1 MKNHTNNK
9 NHKEKMKTK
18 TTQGERLD
26 RTASFKRFGVQ
37 RKTAMAVIAVT
48 LAGLGGTCL
57 ANPSNRLLETSPAYE
72 DAAVGLR
79 SGTARTYEFNR
90 ASLRDVLR
98 FLADDADVSF
108 IALPEEGQNTAK
120 LVTFSLKASPFSAL
134 EIVARNN
141 GIALVY
147 EEGIWHMRPLDDK
160 QLIARTYNIRYNTTE
175 LNNTSG
181 GSSSSSGG
189 IGGGGGSSSS
199 GSSGIG
205 GGGGGSFGGG
215 SSGGGGGG
223 GIGLGLQGTQNV
235 FENTADE
242 LIESIEGLIGIATTG
257 YNANRAANA
266 SVGNFPPLRVNAGGT
281 IPAATSGGPGTSASA
296 ASGQV
301 LWNSDNNGLYVVAT
315 RQQHQWVEGYIDMFD
330 KPQPLI
336 AVEVKFFET
345 TKDPSRQLGVD
356 WSGVMDGGYDFSLSG
371 LQLSDINLDRIGDTI
386 APQTAILNANDM
398 NISISALL
406 KDRETT
412 TVSYPRVLTRNNRE
426 VSIQSVVNQP
436 VLAATST
443 SSVTTGG
450 VSASSVS
457 YLPIGTSINVLP
469 KRMADGRIQLQVLIT
484 ISSIIGS
491 EIIDGNSY
499 PVATTRQFSAPLEV
513 ESGWTLAIGGLDEA
527 NESVGG
533 SGLPLLSRIPI
544 GRHIFG
550 NTTQSQTR
558 KNLMIFITPTLLDV
572 RSGGLTEEPISTIPL
587 RGGTEMVVEV
597 PRIRPDG
604 TLVGGVEGVGNAIK
618 WMEQEYRPLEQRVV
632 EHRNNKSDRDLIN
645 RLINTVNVLNGQV
658 NDMAS
663 ESPEDASILE
673 VHEWSL
679 DNLEKRMRK
688 SRRSIFKSKLSRYNH
703 NSVLDE

>member
-1 MKNHTNNK
+1 M
-9 NHKEKMKTK
+9 
-18 TTQGERLD
+18 
-26 RTASFKRFGVQ
+26 
-37 RKTAMAVIAVT
+37 T
-48 LAGLGGTCL
+48 LAGLGGTGL
-57 ANPSNRLLETSPAYE
+57 ATPTNRLLETSPAYE
-72 DAAVGLR
+72 EAATGLR
-79 SGTARTYEFNR
+79 SATAKTYEFNR

-98 FLADDADVSF
+98 FLADDAGISF
-108 IALPEEGQNTAK
+108 IALPEEAQGDSK
-120 LVTFSLKASPFSAL
+120 LVTFSLKTSPFSAL

-141 GIALVY
+141 GIALVF

-175 LNNTSG
+175 LNESSG
-181 GSSSSSGG
+181 GSASSSGG
-189 IGGGGGSSSS
+189 IGGGGGNSF
-199 GSSGIG
+199 G
-205 GGGGGSFGGG
+205 GGGGLSGGAQSGGTQSGGG
-215 SSGGGGGG
+215 LGGGGG

-242 LIESIEGLIGIATTG
+242 LIEAIEGLIGITTTG
-257 YNANRAANA
+257 YDANRAGNA
-266 SVGNFPPLRVNAGGT
+266 SVGNFPPVLVNAGGT
-281 IPAATSGGPGTSASA
+281 IPAASQLSGSVAGGAGA
-296 ASGQV
+296 GASGQV

-371 LQLSDINLDRIGDTI
+371 LTLEDINLDRIGDTV
-386 APQTAILNANDM
+386 APQTAVLSASDM
-398 NISISALL
+398 SISVNALL

-450 VSASSVS
+450 VSSSSVS

-491 EIIDGNSY
+491 EVIDGNQY
-499 PVATTRQFSAPLEV
+499 PVATTRQFTAPLEV

-527 NESVGG
+527 NEAVSG
-533 SGLPLLSRIPI
+533 SGLPLLSRMPI

-550 NTTQSQTR
+550 NTNQSQTR

-572 RSGGLTEEPISTIPL
+572 RSGGLTKDPISTIPL
-587 RGGTEMVVEV
+587 KGETGSKVEV

-604 TLVGGVEGVGNAIK
+604 TLVGGAGGVGNAVK
-618 WMEQEYRPLEQRVV
+618 WMEQEFRPLEQRVL
-632 EHRNNKSDRDLIN
+632 EHRNSKEDRDLLN
-645 RLINTVNVLNGQV
+645 RLINTVNVLRGQMR
-658 NDMAS
+658 DMVS
-663 ESPEDASILE
+663 ENPEDASILE

-679 DNLEKRMRK
+679 DNLESRMRK
-688 SRRSIFKSKLSRYNH
+688 SRRSIYKSKLSRYNH
-703 NSVLDE
+703 NRVLDE

>member
-1 MKNHTNNK
+1 
-9 NHKEKMKTK
+9 
-18 TTQGERLD
+18 
-26 RTASFKRFGVQ
+26 
-37 RKTAMAVIAVT
+37 
-48 LAGLGGTCL
+48 
-57 ANPSNRLLETSPAYE
+57 
-72 DAAVGLR
+72 
-79 SGTARTYEFNR
+79 
-90 ASLRDVLR
+90 
-98 FLADDADVSF
+98 
-108 IALPEEGQNTAK
+108 
-120 LVTFSLKASPFSAL
+120 
-134 EIVARNN
+134 
-141 GIALVY
+141 
-147 EEGIWHMRPLDDK
+147 
-160 QLIARTYNIRYNTTE
+160 
-175 LNNTSG
+175 
-181 GSSSSSGG
+181 
-189 IGGGGGSSSS
+189 
-199 GSSGIG
+199 
-205 GGGGGSFGGG
+205 
-215 SSGGGGGG
+215 
-223 GIGLGLQGTQNV
+223 
-235 FENTADE
+235 
-242 LIESIEGLIGIATTG
+242 
-257 YNANRAANA
+257 
-266 SVGNFPPLRVNAGGT
+266 
-281 IPAATSGGPGTSASA
+281 
-296 ASGQV
+296 
-301 LWNSDNNGLYVVAT
+301 
-315 RQQHQWVEGYIDMFD
+315 
-330 KPQPLI
+330 
-336 AVEVKFFET
+336 
-345 TKDPSRQLGVD
+345 
-356 WSGVMDGGYDFSLSG
+356 
-371 LQLSDINLDRIGDTI
+371 
-386 APQTAILNANDM
+386 
-398 NISISALL
+398 
-406 KDRETT
+406 
-412 TVSYPRVLTRNNRE
+412 
-426 VSIQSVVNQP
+426 
-436 VLAATST
+436 
-443 SSVTTGG
+443 
-450 VSASSVS
+450 
-457 YLPIGTSINVLP
+457 
-469 KRMADGRIQLQVLIT
+469 MADGRIQLQVLIT

>member
-1 MKNHTNNK
+1 
-9 NHKEKMKTK
+9 MKTK
-18 TTQGERLD
+18 TTQGARPS
-26 RTASFKRFGVQ
+26 RTASFRKLGVQ
-37 RKTAMAVIAVT
+37 RKAAIASIVVT
-48 LAGLGGTCL
+48 IAGLGGTGL
-57 ANPSNRLLETSPAYE
+57 ATPSNRLLETSPAYE
-72 DAAVGLR
+72 EAAAGLR
-79 SGTARTYEFNR
+79 SATAKTYEFNR

-98 FLADDADVSF
+98 FLADDAGISF
-108 IALPEEGQNTAK
+108 IALPEENQGDSK
-120 LVTFSLKASPFSAL
+120 LVTFALKSSPFSAL

-175 LNNTSG
+175 LNNSTGGSTSTSG
-181 GSSSSSGG
+181 A
-189 IGGGGGSSSS
+189 I
-199 GSSGIG
+199 

-215 SSGGGGGG
+215 GIGGGVDTGGGFGGSGGFGGGAGGGG

-235 FENTADE
+235 FDNNAED
-242 LIESIEGLIGIATTG
+242 LIEAIEGLIGITTTG
-257 YNANRAANA
+257 YDANRAGNA
-266 SVGNFPPLRVNAGGT
+266 SVGNFPPVLVNAGGT
-281 IPAATSGGPGTSASA
+281 IPAASQLPGSTTGGGAGAT
-296 ASGQV
+296 GQV

-336 AVEVKFFET
+336 AIEVKFFET
-345 TKDPSRQLGVD
+345 TKDPSRQLGID
-356 WSGVMDGGYDFSLSG
+356 WSGVMDGGYDFTLSG
-371 LQLSDINLDRIGDTI
+371 LEIDPLNLDRLGDTV
-386 APQTAILNANDM
+386 APETAILNGADM
-398 NISISALL
+398 TVSVNALL

-491 EIIDGNSY
+491 ERIDGNQY
-499 PVATTRQFSAPLEV
+499 PVATTRQFTAPLEV

-527 NESVGG
+527 NESAVGT
-533 SGLPLLSRIPI
+533 GLPLLSRIPI

-550 NTTQSQTR
+550 NTTQTKTR
-558 KNLMIFITPTLLDV
+558 KNMLIFITPTLLDGRGRL

-587 RGGTEMVVEV
+587 RGGQESSIEV

-604 TLVGGVEGVGNAIK
+604 SLVGGASAVGNAIK
-618 WMEQEYRPLEQRVV
+618 WMEQEFIPIEQRSLEV
-632 EHRNNKSDRDLIN
+632 RNSKEDRDLLN
-645 RLINTVNVLNGQV
+645 RLINTVNVLRGQMHEMV
-658 NDMAS
+658 REN
-663 ESPEDASILE
+663 PENASILE

-679 DNLEKRMRK
+679 DNLESRMRK
-688 SRRSIFKSKLSRYNH
+688 TRRSIYKSYYSRYNF
-703 NSVLDE
+703 NRVLDE